1 MYCIY
6 ILLISQLRML
16 GGLGHGGKEGG
27 PQRAALV
34 ADLAAT
40 HRVAAGAREARARV
54 TSVTGVL
61 FLF

>member
-6 ILLISQLRML
+6 ILLISRLRML

>member
-1 MYCIY
+1 
-6 ILLISQLRML
+6 ML